1 MTFTITVNSINTL
14 PELTDEFV
22 QTVSEESRTVDEYR
36 EEVRAILEESA
47 EENYNYSL
55 EAEAWDAALE
65 KAEMEKYPEDELGE
79 IKDQLIQQYKDAA
92 EAYGMSYDE
101 FITSQ
106 MNTDV
111 ESFEAQAEEVAKQ
124 SLKEKY
130 TARAI
135 AEEENLTPADE
146 EYEEHFQELAES
158 YGFEDV
164 DALKKAASEED
175 LKDMVLQEIVQEWLA
190 KNCIQVVNE

>member
-1 MTFTITVNSINTL
+1 M
-14 PELTDEFV
+14 
-22 QTVSEESRTVDEYR
+22 DEYR

-92 EAYGMSYDE
+92 EAYGMSYDVHHKPDE
-101 FITSQ
+101 HGCG
-106 MNTDV
+106 
-111 ESFEAQAEEVAKQ
+111 ELRGAGGGGCQAVPQGEIH
-124 SLKEKY
+124 SP
-130 TARAI
+130 AI

-158 YGFEDV
+158 YG
-164 DALKKAASEED
+164 LRMWSPEESRLRGG